1 MGDPRR
7 LRKKYSGP
15 MHPWRKDNIA
25 AENELK
31 KEYSL
36 KNKQE
41 VWRMNSALRD
51 FKNQAKKLIALKTK
65 QSEKERNAL
74 LERLQKIGLLSIGA
88 KLDDILSLTVRHVLE
103 RRLQSVVFR
112 RGLAR
117 SMSQARQFIVHRHL
131 SVKGREIT
139 APSYVVRKDE
149 EELIQFAQSSQFLN
163 PDHPE
168 RVPIEKKET
177 KKKGVDRKEA
187 AEFKAEPKI
196 ESKIEPTIELKE
208 QKVAA

>member
-177 KKKGVDRKEA
+177 KKPK
-187 AEFKAEPKI
+187 KAK
-196 ESKIEPTIELKE
+196 
-208 QKVAA
+208 